1 MGATTSAFTFTIAP
15 KRVWPVLRSYMMK
28 WETGISELDSAI
40 KVLEPDPGCLD
51 PESSNCL
58 DQLEAVLL

>member
-1 MGATTSAFTFTIAP
+1 
-15 KRVWPVLRSYMMK
+15 MMK

-58 DQLEAVLL
+58 DQLEAVLLEDATN